1 MCVQVHRVFPS
12 GLAAQEGTIEKGDE
26 VLSINGQT
34 LKNVTHSD
42 ATATLRQAR
51 ILRQAVVVVC
61 KSRDGDGTGTGSSR
75 ADNDS
80 CGSGAGGTE
89 TGELLNS

>member
-1 MCVQVHRVFPS
+1 MHRVFPS

-51 ILRQAVVVVC
+51 NLRQAVVVVC
-61 KSRDGDGTGTGSSR
+61 KSRDSDGTSTGSSR
-75 ADNDS
+75 AANDS
-80 CGSGAGGTE
+80 YSSSSGTGGTE
-89 TGELLNS
+89 TGELLQG